1 MINPTE
7 RTDTMKISF
16 DCFKYVCD
24 VIAAAGFRRA
34 GSLQDHPGRVFRNG
48 PRTVVVIPPV
58 KIRVPRRGDR
68 VPGEMIRDQF
78 ESDLRR
84 IIDNVRSLQGEV
96 LGRTTLVFMGGGT
109 IPLPD
114 WFREA
119 MAEMGFEIVI
129 LDPEQVLRGDVGE
142 LFLLGG

>member
-1 MINPTE
+1 MN
-7 RTDTMKISF
+7 ISF
-16 DCFKYVCD
+16 DLFKYICS
-24 VIAAAGFRRA
+24 VISADGFRSA
-34 GSLQDHPGRVFRNG
+34 GRLKGHPGKVFRDG

-58 KIRVPRRGDR
+58 TIRVPRHRAIIPEEL
-68 VPGEMIRDQF
+68 VHDQF
-78 ESDLRR
+78 DRDLRK
-84 IIDNVRSLQGEV
+84 IIESTRSLMSEG
-96 LGRTTLVFMGGGT
+96 LGRATIVFMGGGT

-119 MAEMGFEIVI
+119 MAEMGIEIVI